1 MVIHI
6 KVLLSFKL
14 LMNAAIKFP
23 LFKHGSPFFCVNAD
37 KSQYIC
43 KANALPLENDN
54 IYIDI
59 YTDI

>member
-1 MVIHI
+1 
-6 KVLLSFKL
+6 
-14 LMNAAIKFP
+14 MNAAIKFP